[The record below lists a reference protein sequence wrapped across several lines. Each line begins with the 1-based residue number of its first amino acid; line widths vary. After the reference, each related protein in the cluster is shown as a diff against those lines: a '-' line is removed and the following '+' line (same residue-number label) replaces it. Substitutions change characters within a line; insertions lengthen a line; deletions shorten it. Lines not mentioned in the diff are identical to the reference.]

1 MDKYLKLLSIPFCL
15 LILVGGCLSASHPGN
30 RIQYYMLEYKPAV
43 KTDLAELPFVIRVER
58 FTVAP
63 LYNSDKIVYEQKRY
77 RRDTYNYHK
86 WRANPG
92 DLATYFLTRDLQ
104 HASLFK
110 AVFSF
115 DSMFPSTHE
124 IEGTVDEFF
133 ELDEKDDT
141 WKAVLHITL
150 TLMTENE
157 PDISKKVLFQKQ
169 YREVEPCK
177 RKNPAALA
185 EAMSIAMSRLSEKT
199 ISDIYQELSNQLIQ
213 GVDTN
218 ERHN

>member
-1 MDKYLKLLSIPFCL
+1 MDKYTERWIILFCL
-15 LILVGGCLSASHPGN
+15 FIFTGGCLSATHPGN
-30 RIQYYMLEYKPAV
+30 RMRYYTLDYAQTE
-43 KTDLAELPFVIRVER
+43 KTDRPELPFVLRVER

-63 LYNSDKIVYEQKRY
+63 LFNSDKIVYEEKRY
-77 RRDTYNYHK
+77 RRDTYYYHK

-104 HASLFK
+104 HSSLFK

-124 IEGTVDEFF
+124 VEGTVDEFF
-133 ELDEKDDT
+133 ELDEKNDS

-150 TLMTENE
+150 TLITEDE
-157 PDISKKVLFQKQ
+157 PDISKKILFQKQ

-185 EAMSIAMSRLSEKT
+185 EAMSIAMSRLSET
-199 ISDIYQELSNQLIQ
+199 AIVDIYQHLSDHLISL
-213 GVDTN
+213 
-218 ERHN
+218 HP

>member
-1 MDKYLKLLSIPFCL
+1 M
-15 LILVGGCLSASHPGN
+15 
-30 RIQYYMLEYKPAV
+30 RYYTLDYAQTE
-43 KTDLAELPFVIRVER
+43 KTDRPELPFVLRVER

-63 LYNSDKIVYEQKRY
+63 LFNSDKIVYEEKRY
-77 RRDTYNYHK
+77 RRDTYYYHK

-104 HASLFK
+104 HSSLFK

-124 IEGTVDEFF
+124 VEGTVDEFF
-133 ELDEKDDT
+133 ELDEKNDS

-150 TLMTENE
+150 TLITEDE
-157 PDISKKVLFQKQ
+157 PDISKKILFQKQ

-185 EAMSIAMSRLSEKT
+185 EAMSIAMSRLSET
-199 ISDIYQELSNQLIQ
+199 AIVDIYQHLSDHLISL
-213 GVDTN
+213 
-218 ERHN
+218 HP